1 MTTSV
6 ITKDIELAT
15 SAAEGEKRRLPGD
28 LAMWFFILM
37 ELTVFAIFF
46 IGFAVAERLN
56 PALFADGRASLHL
69 WVGLVCTLALV
80 ASSYFVALAVV
91 RVRAGSNPAAQK
103 HLLLALLFA
112 CIYLVV
118 KLWEYRQLIG
128 QGYDLSTDTFYT
140 LYFFTTA
147 FHFMHVLL
155 GMVILG
161 YMAVKAG
168 KGAYSPPGCQGFE
181 AGAAYWHMVDLV
193 WVLLFFLVYIV
204 H

>member
-1 MTTSV
+1 MTSCLHTNEIAV
-6 ITKDIELAT
+6 
-15 SAAEGEKRRLPGD
+15 SAPVKPAEKRRLPGD

-46 IGFAVAERLN
+46 IGFSVAERLN
-56 PALFADGRASLHL
+56 PALFSSGRQSLHL
-69 WVGLVCTLALV
+69 WVGLVCTLVLV
-80 ASSYFVALAVV
+80 ISSYFVALAVV
-91 RVRAGSNPAAQK
+91 KVRQEDNPAAK
-103 HLLLALLFA
+103 TLLMTALMFA
-112 CIYLVV
+112 AVYLGV
-118 KLWEYRQLIG
+118 KLWEYRQLIAL
-128 QGYDLSTDTFYT
+128 GYDLSTDTFYT

-155 GMVILG
+155 GMIILA

-168 KGAYSPPGCQGFE
+168 KNAYSRENYQGFE

-193 WVLLFFLVYIV
+193 WVLLFFLVYVV

>member
-1 MTTSV
+1 MTTC
-6 ITKDIELAT
+6 LA
-15 SAAEGEKRRLPGD
+15 ANEVAVDAQIKQAGQGRLPGD

-56 PALFADGRASLHL
+56 PQLFSGGRESLHV
-69 WVGLVCTLALV
+69 WVGLVCTLTLV
-80 ASSYFVALAVV
+80 ISSYFVALAVV
-91 RVRAGSNPAAQK
+91 KVRENNNPAAK
-103 HLLLALLFA
+103 KLLLTALLFA
-112 CIYLVV
+112 CVYLGA
-118 KLWEYRQLIG
+118 KLWEYRQLIEL
-128 QGYDLSTDTFYT
+128 GYDLSTNTFYT

-155 GMVILG
+155 GMIILA
-161 YMAVKAG
+161 YMALKTG
-168 KGAYSPPGCQGFE
+168 KNVYSQQNCQGFE

-193 WVLLFFLVYIV
+193 WILLFFLVYVV